1 MKNQKQIELTTA
13 YNLLNQKSKQLIKA
27 HIQNA
32 AGWSEATFYNKMK
45 ADENLNSLEYEKLY
59 SIIKKEIADSIYD
72 LQDLI
77 HNLENLNNQ

>member
-32 AGWSEATFYNKMK
+32 AGWSEATFYNKMFI
-45 ADENLNSLEYEKLY
+45 N
-59 SIIKKEIADSIYD
+59 KKSALKIRR
-72 LQDLI
+72 
-77 HNLENLNNQ
+77 

>member
-1 MKNQKQIELTTA
+1 MKTKQSIELTTA

-45 ADENLNSLEYEKLY
+45 TDENLNELEYNKLY
-59 SIIKKEIADSIYD
+59 VIIQKEIADTIYD

-77 HNLENLNNQ
+77 KNLENLNK

>member
-45 ADENLNSLEYEKLY
+45 ADENLNPLEYEKLFF
-59 SIIKKEIADSIYD
+59 IIKKEIADSIFD

>member
-1 MKNQKQIELTTA
+1 MKTKQSIELTTA

-45 ADENLNSLEYEKLY
+45 TDENLNELEYNKLY
-59 SIIKKEIADSIYD
+59 TIIQKEIADTIYD

-77 HNLENLNNQ
+77 KNLENLNK

>member
-1 MKNQKQIELTTA
+1 MKTKNEKIELTTA

-27 HIQNA
+27 HIQNK

-45 ADENLNSLEYEKLY
+45 GDENLTELEYKAFYL
-59 SIIKKEIADSIYD
+59 IIQKEIADTIYD

-77 HNLENLNNQ
+77 SNLENLNK

>member
-1 MKNQKQIELTTA
+1 MKTKQSIELTTA

-45 ADENLNSLEYEKLY
+45 TDENLNELEYNKLY
-59 SIIKKEIADSIYD
+59 VIIQKEIADTIFD

-77 HNLENLNNQ
+77 KNLENLNK